1 VQSPVHRS
9 VYRRTIAEGPA
20 LGVLARPRRRRSV
33 RFRYRLSVSETD
45 LTGGQSNSRRCT
57 LAATVWKGF
66 ISFGLVS
73 FPIRL
78 QVAAREKP
86 IQFHLLHKKDMS
98 RVKEV
103 YFCQVEDKPLKR
115 EELVRGFEVSKD
127 EYVVVEQAD
136 LDRIAPKTAK
146 VMEIV
151 QFVKADEFDPLL
163 LDKSYH
169 AMPDGDVTK
178 PYALLREAMKQ
189 RGQYA
194 IAKLAMHNREHVVVL
209 RPDGKELMLH
219 TMFFADEV
227 QGADVK
233 TGTEKFS
240 AQEMKLAGQLID
252 TLTGKFDLGKFHDEY
267 KDNLAHLI
275 EQKQK
280 GEPVTVV
287 KVEKPAP
294 VVNILD
300 ALRKSLAEN
309 KPAERKARTKSRKGK
324 AA

>member
-1 VQSPVHRS
+1 M
-9 VYRRTIAEGPA
+9 
-20 LGVLARPRRRRSV
+20 
-33 RFRYRLSVSETD
+33 
-45 LTGGQSNSRRCT
+45 
-57 LAATVWKGF
+57 AATVWKGF

-73 FPIRL
+73 FPVRL
-78 QVAAREKP
+78 QVAAREKS
-86 IQFHLLHKKDMS
+86 IQFHLLHKKDLS

-103 YFCQVEDKPLKR
+103 YFCQAEDKPLKR
-115 EELVRGFEVSKD
+115 EELVRGFEVSKG
-127 EYVVVEQAD
+127 EYVVLEQAE
-136 LDRIAPKTAK
+136 LDKIAPPTAK

-151 QFVKADEFDPLL
+151 QFVKAGEFDPVL

-169 AMPDGDVTK
+169 ALPDGDVTK
-178 PYALLREAMKQ
+178 PYALLREAMQQ

-233 TGTEKFS
+233 TGSEKFS

-252 TLTGKFDLGKFHDEY
+252 TLTGKFDLSKFHDEY
-267 KDNLAHLI
+267 KANVARLI
-275 EQKQK
+275 EQKRK
-280 GEPVTVV
+280 GEKVTVV
-287 KVEKPAP
+287 KAEKPAR

-300 ALRKSLAEN
+300 ALRQSLAEN
-309 KPAERKARTKSRKGK
+309 KPALRKPRAKSRKGK